1 MENEVATG
9 MIQGGWEYVWAAYGV
24 SWVVL
29 AAFTLYALVGAT
41 PSRLGRS
48 S

>member
-29 AAFTLYALVGAT
+29 LAFTVFALLGAT
-41 PSRLGRS
+41 PARLRRS